1 MDRIAKLQAKLR
13 KAQAELAAFAESKKA
28 LKALEAEEQALAV
41 HEKELPA
48 PVIAWAQAC
57 EQYEKEV
64 IDSLSQLQKK
74 YNNKQSKISHSFA
87 PVYRKDKE
95 EDIQLTEEQQA
106 AYDVLESGRNVFLT
120 GKAGT
125 GKSHLTRYFIHRM
138 EQKRRNILVCAPT
151 GIAALN
157 IGGATLHRTFA
168 APTRLIS
175 PYEQC
180 KSKECQKVIDKA
192 DIILIDEIS
201 MCRIDLFEFVVNSI
215 LESHER
221 TGKKIQLVVIGDFFQ
236 LPPVLRYEDE
246 QDYAKMYG
254 HKLYAF
260 ESEKWQRMAFQCIE
274 LREVIRQKDHN
285 LATALNNI
293 RLGIPDFTLL
303 SKRLFSDDDPE
314 AITICGLNKEALS
327 INQQRLAE
335 LKGRSQQ
342 YIASAWG
349 WDDTVVPVD
358 KSIELKKDARI
369 ILVAND
375 REGRWVNGSLATVTK
390 LLQDSIVVRLDNG
403 TVHEVERYTWEIKEY
418 HVHKRHDGTYF
429 INTDI
434 VGQFTQLPVKLAYA
448 ITIHR
453 SQGQT
458 YDKVNIHPDGIFAEG
473 MLYVALSR
481 CRSLEG
487 MRIVG
492 QLRPNQIIISGSVKN
507 FYTTFLKQTPKVAT
521 QKGGIESVNI
531 RTFSKSHGEEMRQ
544 EILKLIRN
552 CPIIT
557 IDELAENLGIR
568 RNAVQ
573 KHVNRLKD
581 AGIIV
586 RTGARK
592 NGQWW
597 VV

>member
-1 MDRIAKLQAKLR
+1 MDKIAKLQAKLS
-13 KAQAELAAFAESKKA
+13 KAQAD
-28 LKALEAEEQALAV
+28 AV
-41 HEKELPA
+41 REKELPA
-48 PVIAWAQAC
+48 SVIAWAQAC
-57 EQYEKEV
+57 EQRDKEV
-64 IDSLSQLQKK
+64 IDSLSQ
-74 YNNKQSKISHSFA
+74 YNNKKSKISHSSV
-87 PVYRKDKE
+87 PVNRKDIE
-95 EDIQLTEEQQA
+95 ENIQLTEEQQA

-138 EQKRRNILVCAPT
+138 EQKRKNILVCAPT

-201 MCRIDLFEFVVNSI
+201 MCRVDLFVFVVNSI
-215 LESHER
+215 LASHER

-236 LPPVLRYEDE
+236 LPPVLRNEDKH
-246 QDYAKMYG
+246 DYAKMYE

-274 LREVIRQKDHN
+274 LREVIRQKDHD

-303 SKRLFSDDDPE
+303 KKRLFSEDDPE
-314 AITICGLNKEALS
+314 AITICGQNKEALS

-403 TVHEVERYTWEIKEY
+403 SVHEVERYTWEIKEY
-418 HVHKRHDGTYF
+418 HVHKRHDGTYY
-429 INTDI
+429 ISTDI

-458 YDKVNIHPDGIFAEG
+458 YDKVNIRPDGIFAEG

-492 QLRPNQIIISGSVKN
+492 QLRPNKIIISGSVRN
-507 FYTTFLKQTPKVAT
+507 FYTTFLKTAPKVAT
-521 QKGGIESVNI
+521 KKGGIESVNVII
-531 RTFSKSHGEEMRQ
+531 RAFSKSHGEEMRQ

-557 IDELAENLGIR
+557 IDKLAENLGIR
-568 RNAVQ
+568 RSAVQ

>member
-1 MDRIAKLQAKLR
+1 MDKIAKLQAKLR
-13 KAQAELAAFAESKKA
+13 KVQVELAALAETE
-28 LKALEAEEQALAV
+28 KALEAEKQALAV
-41 HEKELPA
+41 HEKEIPA
-48 PVIAWAQAC
+48 SVMAWAQAC
-57 EQYEKEV
+57 EQRDKEV
-64 IDSLSQLQKK
+64 IESLSQY
-74 YNNKQSKISHSFA
+74 YNNKKSKISHSSV

-95 EDIQLTEEQQA
+95 EDILLTEEQQA
-106 AYDVLESGRNVFLT
+106 AYDMLESGRNVFLT

-125 GKSHLTRYFIHRM
+125 GKSHLTRYFIRRM
-138 EQKRRNILVCAPT
+138 EQKRKNILVCAPT

-157 IGGATLHRTFA
+157 IGGTTLHRTFA

-201 MCRIDLFEFVVNSI
+201 MCRVDLFDFVVNSI
-215 LESHER
+215 LASHER

-236 LPPVLRYEDE
+236 LPPVLRNEDK
-246 QDYAKMYG
+246 QDYVKMYG

-342 YIASAWG
+342 YIACAWG

-418 HVHKRHDGTYF
+418 HVHKRHDGTYY
-429 INTDI
+429 IDTDI
-434 VGQFTQLPVKLAYA
+434 VGQFTQLPIKLAYA

-492 QLRPNQIIISGSVKN
+492 QLRPNQIIISQSVRN
-507 FYTTFLKQTPKVAT
+507 FYTTFWKTVPKVAT
-521 QKGGIESVNI
+521 KKGGIESVNI
-531 RTFSKSHGEEMRQ
+531 RTFSKFQGEEMRQ
-544 EILKLIRN
+544 EILKLIRS

-557 IDELAENLGIR
+557 IDEIAENLGIR
-568 RNAVQ
+568 RSAVQ